1 MFQLCETLKMSSLV
15 TIAPYRRVSQL
26 HLCNRV
32 IFSLSHRSSTIWSA
46 FMGKSSSPRSHL
58 WFPYMGLGRWR
69 QLRHRQPL
77 APLVSYH
84 PFLLL
89 TRMGLRAHKLPLAS
103 MCVFSFDLH
112 IFKYW
117 LIFIEQTARNLGVS
131 TSVSALEI
139 SDLPPVSVPTASVYR
154 VQHILN
160 NHLITAID

>member
-1 MFQLCETLKMSSLV
+1 
-15 TIAPYRRVSQL
+15 
-26 HLCNRV
+26 
-32 IFSLSHRSSTIWSA
+32 
-46 FMGKSSSPRSHL
+46 MGKSSSPRSHL

-89 TRMGLRAHKLPLAS
+89 TRMGLRAHKLALAS
-103 MCVFSFDLH
+103 MCVFSFDLR

-117 LIFIEQTARNLGVS
+117 LIVIEQTARNLGAS

-139 SDLPPVSVPTASVYR
+139 NDLPPVSVPAAGVYR

-160 NHLITAID
+160 NRLDCPWRPPSLHFDFRVGDQWSYSCKRASLMWLLLY